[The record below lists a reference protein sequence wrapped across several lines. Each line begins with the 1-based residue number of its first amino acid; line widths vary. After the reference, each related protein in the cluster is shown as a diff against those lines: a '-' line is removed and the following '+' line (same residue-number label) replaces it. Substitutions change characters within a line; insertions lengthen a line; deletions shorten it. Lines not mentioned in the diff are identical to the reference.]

1 MTAELQQ
8 HVNKALRLLQSVQA
22 RAESDEPDAVI
33 STAYYAMH
41 HAACAVL
48 LWRGEKLPKTHASLI
63 GRFGLIVRDL
73 GEDGREAGASLHD
86 AFARRT
92 KGDYDAA
99 ASFDRGY
106 ALAARDQ
113 AARFIAYWRSLLRK
127 GPP

>member
-1 MTAELQQ
+1 MTAELQL
-8 HVNKALRLLQSVQA
+8 HMSKALRLLQSVQA

-63 GRFGLIVRDL
+63 GRFGLVVRDL

-92 KGDYDAA
+92 RGDYDAA
-99 ASFDRGY
+99 ALFDRNY

-113 AARFIAYWRSLLRK
+113 ATRFVGYCRSLLRK
-127 GPP
+127 SRP